1 MSSVDAVHLFHYHLV
16 TSKVRDVEARY
27 IAKLGFQLVA
37 RYGRIGDEQT
47 HFEAGV
53 AWDELD
59 RLGFRLRLSELER
72 GAVNVVV
79 QPGQWDLPRIDHVGF
94 ALDEDEFIDVMERAQ
109 RLERLKPALACPRCQ
124 YPGRRTFVATGAGYR
139 VEIHP
144 PRDWIED
151 LLAEAETMRLAGL
164 RLKSENPAAQAT
176 ALAQL
181 LESVV
186 DDNRVQVGEAFVQ
199 FVEGGPPGRPQLD
212 GELFA

>member
-1 MSSVDAVHLFHYHLV
+1 VQLFHYHLV

-27 IAKLGFQLVA
+27 IAKLGFHLVA

-47 HFEAGV
+47 HYEAGV
-53 AWDELD
+53 PWEELD
-59 RLGFRLRLSELER
+59 QMGFRLRLSELEC

-109 RLERLKPALACPRCQ
+109 KLELRVQ
-124 YPGRRTFVATGAGYR
+124 EYPGRRTFVATGAGYR
-139 VEIHP
+139 VEVHP
-144 PRDWIED
+144 PREWIDD
-151 LLAEAETMRLAGL
+151 LLTEADTMRLAGL
-164 RLKSENPAAQAT
+164 RLRSEDPGAQAA
-176 ALAQL
+176 ALADL
-181 LESVV
+181 FDAVMDDHSVHI
-186 DDNRVQVGEAFVQ
+186 GEAFVR

>member
-1 MSSVDAVHLFHYHLV
+1 MQLFHYHLV

-27 IAKLGFQLVA
+27 IAKLGFSLVA

-47 HFEAGV
+47 HYEAGV
-53 AWDELD
+53 PWEELD

-109 RLERLKPALACPRCQ
+109 RMELRVQE

-139 VEIHP
+139 VEVHP
-144 PRDWIED
+144 PREWIED
-151 LLAEAETMRLAGL
+151 LLADSGTMRLAGL
-164 RLKSENPAAQAT
+164 RLKSEDPGAQAA

-181 LESVV
+181 FDTEMEEDSV
-186 DDNRVQVGEAFVQ
+186 RVGDAFVR

>member
-1 MSSVDAVHLFHYHLV
+1 MQLFHYHLV

-47 HFEAGV
+47 HYEAGV
-53 AWDELD
+53 PWEELD
-59 RLGFRLRLSELER
+59 EMDFRLRLSELER

-94 ALDEDEFIDVMERAQ
+94 ALDEDEFIDVMERAK
-109 RLERLKPALACPRCQ
+109 RLELRVQ
-124 YPGRRTFVATGAGYR
+124 EYPGRRTFVATGAGYR
-139 VEIHP
+139 VEVHP
-144 PRDWIED
+144 PRDWIDE
-151 LLAEAETMRLAGL
+151 LLAEGETMRLAGL
-164 RLKSENPAAQAT
+164 RLKSEDPGAQAA
-176 ALAQL
+176 ALASLFDAVMDDQ
-181 LESVV
+181 SVH
-186 DDNRVQVGEAFVQ
+186 VGDAFIR

>member
-1 MSSVDAVHLFHYHLV
+1 MAVHLFHYHLV

-27 IAKLGFQLVA
+27 IAKLGFRLVA

-47 HFEAGV
+47 SYEAGV
-53 AWDELD
+53 PWEELD

-94 ALDEDEFIDVMERAQ
+94 ALDEDEYDEALERAQ
-109 RLERLKPALACPRCQ
+109 RMELRVQE

-144 PRDWIED
+144 PRDWIEEILD
-151 LLAEAETMRLAGL
+151 ESRTMRIAGL
-164 RLKSENPAAQAT
+164 RLKSEDPAAQAA
-176 ALAQL
+176 ALARL
-181 LESVV
+181 LDAVMDE
-186 DDNRVQVGEAFVQ
+186 DTVQVGDAFVR

>member
-1 MSSVDAVHLFHYHLV
+1 MHLFHYHLV

-109 RLERLKPALACPRCQ
+109 RLELRVQ
-124 YPGRRTFVATGAGYR
+124 EYPGRRTFVATGAGYR

>member
-1 MSSVDAVHLFHYHLV
+1 MHLFHYHLV

-109 RLERLKPALACPRCQ
+109 RLELRVQ
-124 YPGRRTFVATGAGYR
+124 EYPGRRTFVATGAGYR

-186 DDNRVQVGEAFVQ
+186 DDNRVQVGDAFVQ